1 MSIQF
6 PTADQQPEPVRP
18 SSLLDVDADPVL
30 SMLEE
35 LDDVVFA
42 ALAGCQDSLERTRK
56 LWPQVVEALGW
67 ELVDESRE
75 QYMRFAV
82 ETTRRLQNQEMR
94 SPEHSLAALEVM
106 SLLAC

>member
-42 ALAGCQDSLERTRK
+42 ALAGCQDSLERT
-56 LWPQVVEALGW
+56 
-67 ELVDESRE
+67 
-75 QYMRFAV
+75 
-82 ETTRRLQNQEMR
+82 
-94 SPEHSLAALEVM
+94 
-106 SLLAC
+106 

>member
-1 MSIQF
+1 M
-6 PTADQQPEPVRP
+6 
-18 SSLLDVDADPVL
+18 
-30 SMLEE
+30 
-35 LDDVVFA
+35 
-42 ALAGCQDSLERTRK
+42 
-56 LWPQVVEALGW
+56 EALGW